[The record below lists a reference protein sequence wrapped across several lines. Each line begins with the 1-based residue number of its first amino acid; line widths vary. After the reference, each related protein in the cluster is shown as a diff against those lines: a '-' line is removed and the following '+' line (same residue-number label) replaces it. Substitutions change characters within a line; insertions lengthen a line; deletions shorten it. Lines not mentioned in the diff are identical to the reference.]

1 MKKKVKI
8 NYSSIFA
15 LLFIITSI
23 YLVQAI
29 LRFNKIETMLR
40 YVIVAIILGID
51 LFLLFKMFFGKRKK
65 KKRWIFSTLMILFTL
80 LFGYAGFNLNKIYSY
95 FSDMNKSVIYST
107 SLVSLKEN
115 KDVNP
120 NDIKDK
126 KIGIIR
132 EGTMGDLSNEI
143 IDKYSLDK
151 NNELVDYDSDTR
163 MILDLYNKEIDYA
176 FLASNYVDIY
186 SAREEFE
193 DIGDKIISLDTTQ
206 KEVKKEEVKLSGS
219 SKDVTEPITFLLIG
233 IDSTKDT
240 LASSDSFNGD
250 SFVSFEKQVS
260 LLFQII

>member
-15 LLFIITSI
+15 LLFIVTSI

-51 LFLLFKMFFGKRKK
+51 LFLLFKMFFGKKKRKK
-65 KKRWIFSTLMILFTL
+65 KIIFSLLMLLFTI
-80 LFGYAGFNLNKIYSY
+80 LFGYVGFNLNKIYSY

-115 KDVNP
+115 KDVDP
-120 NDIKDK
+120 NDIKNK

-132 EGTMGDLSNEI
+132 DGTMGDLSNEI

-151 NNELVDYDSDTR
+151 GNELVDYDS
-163 MILDLYNKEIDYA
+163 
-176 FLASNYVDIY
+176 
-186 SAREEFE
+186 
-193 DIGDKIISLDTTQ
+193 
-206 KEVKKEEVKLSGS
+206 
-219 SKDVTEPITFLLIG
+219 
-233 IDSTKDT
+233 
-240 LASSDSFNGD
+240 
-250 SFVSFEKQVS
+250 
-260 LLFQII
+260 